1 MTFSDSFNNSIWI
14 SNSFQSPSKTTP
26 PWTQESLLHFWGTR
40 RQNALRRVISIVS
53 GTLEF
58 ILLDSWTISLT
69 RSGLKDFNRFTNGT
83 SLVWGSLEFWT
94 LDTIILWV
102 DLFTLRVN
110 SLRSFTFGLL
120 RNPHDPLYY
129 SCSFIDEP

>member
-1 MTFSDSFNNSIWI
+1 MIGFCLNTNT
-14 SNSFQSPSKTTP
+14 KTTP
-26 PWTQESLLHFWGTR
+26 PWTQESLIHFWGTR

-69 RSGLKDFNRFTNGT
+69 RSGLKEFNRFTNGT
-83 SLVWGSLEFWT
+83 CLDWGSLEFWT

-102 DLFTLRVN
+102 DLIALRVN

-120 RNPHDPLYY
+120 RNPHYPLYN
-129 SCSFIDEP
+129 SFSFIVWILTYYI